1 MYDCAILSSHK
12 NNSINNLIKMIQ
24 NGLKNFGM
32 KQLAFYFVSSVVNE
46 SKGKKY
52 LTKYLIF
59 MASSFL

>member
-1 MYDCAILSSHK
+1 
-12 NNSINNLIKMIQ
+12 MIQ

-52 LTKYLIF
+52 LTKYLIY
-59 MASSFL
+59 MASSFFIEYQYQYIQKNISNKQFSYI